1 MARSPRAQRA
11 PREPA
16 IVPADPLAETNRAP
30 GLLPLSGL
38 ATGGA
43 RQSLVDVAYEALRD
57 AITSG
62 ALLPGTRLREAALA
76 RHFSISTTPVREAL
90 RRLDRE
96 GLVRLSP
103 NRGAIVA
110 EFDLREILDLFE
122 IREVLECRA
131 VRRAAGQPSRDVHT
145 AQAALSQAAKQVVL
159 RDRVEWNRLEVA
171 FHRAINELSGNFE
184 LAGLT
189 ERIHRTVQ
197 GLCVRCMREPIYG
210 PDKLRLMQSQHQAIL
225 EAVRDGNVR
234 DAEARARN
242 HIHDIRDAIA
252 EALGSEGGPVRGGT

>member
-1 MARSPRAQRA
+1 MMS
-11 PREPA
+11 
-16 IVPADPLAETNRAP
+16 DPLPLA
-30 GLLPLSGL
+30 GLT
-38 ATGGA
+38 TGGA
-43 RQSLVDVAYEALRD
+43 RQSLVDIAYEALRE

-76 RHFSISTTPVREAL
+76 RHFAISTTPVREAL

-110 EFDLREILDLFE
+110 EFNLREILDLFE

-131 VRRAAGQPSRDVHT
+131 VRRAAAQRLRDV
-145 AQAALSQAAKQVVL
+145 QAAEAVVSAAAQQVAQ

-171 FHRAINELSGNFE
+171 FHRAINDLSGNFE
-184 LAGLT
+184 LAALT

-210 PDKLRLMQSQHQAIL
+210 PEKLQLMQSQHQAIL
-225 EAVRDGNVR
+225 VAVRDGNPR
-234 DAEARARN
+234 EAEASARA
-242 HIHDIRDAIA
+242 HIHSIRDSIA
-252 EALGSEGGPVRGGT
+252 AALGSEGSA